1 MPICSCSKARY
12 RRLPA
17 LALAALL
24 AGCAGTPQQPSV
36 TPRSGAQALLQ
47 RSLRDHGLA
56 RFIAMQTGA
65 PQPENPVWTLRTLS
79 LAALYF
85 HPDLQ
90 VSRAGVQL
98 AEADLQI
105 ARQRPNPDLQ
115 LGLKYGSAAALAA
128 PSPWTVGAAI
138 GLLLQ
143 SRALRTAHVAQAQAG
158 VRAARCMLDAVRWQM
173 HTRVQRAWIG
183 LWAAGQRLRLQQ
195 DTLATAR
202 ALQGHIAARAQAGMD
217 APLTAE
223 LAQQATQQAALQLGQ
238 DRAAQRAARIALS
251 AAVGVPAA
259 ALQRVRLD
267 FSAMDAAP
275 PGVDQATL
283 ARLRDAALQRRDDV
297 RAAWQRVRAAQAAL
311 QLAQAARDGGLP
323 LLAPGAERDQGVN
336 RLTLGLRLQLPL
348 LNQHQGQ
355 IAQARARLARRTA
368 QLAQVQAQALT
379 EVEQAAAALHA
390 AAAQERRSARRVAV
404 DRALL
409 CADLGAQARG
419 LVGPV
424 QPLRARLHL
433 LSAQRAQL
441 QARAAQ
447 WQALADL
454 QSALQHPLLPTEKT
468 EKRRPRQGG
477 RSMPD
482 PKRMKAQAGSKV
494 VLACPQTAA
503 SLAQQEIAGVS
514 RAPGRGEGS

>member
-1 MPICSCSKARY
+1 MSAPRDAMQHGFMPVFCCSTARHC
-12 RRLPA
+12 RLPA
-17 LALAALL
+17 LALATLL
-24 AGCAGTPQQPSV
+24 AGCAAPPPQQPGV
-36 TPRSGAQALLQ
+36 TPRSSAQALLQ
-47 RSLRDHGLA
+47 RSLRDPELA
-56 RFIAMQTGA
+56 RFIATQTGA
-65 PQPENPVWTLRTLS
+65 PQAPTPVWTLRTLS

-90 VSRAGVQL
+90 VGRAGMEL

-105 ARQRPNPDLQ
+105 AQQRPNPSLQ

-143 SRALRTAHVAQAQAG
+143 SRAQRAAHVARAQAG
-158 VRAARCMLDAVRWQM
+158 VRAARYMLDAVRWQVRA
-173 HTRVQRAWIG
+173 RVQRAWIG
-183 LWAAGQRLRLQQ
+183 LWAARRRLRLQQ
-195 DTLATAR
+195 DTVNTAR
-202 ALQGHIAARAQAGMD
+202 TLQRHIAARAQAGMD
-217 APLTAE
+217 APLAAA
-223 LAQQATQQAALQLGQ
+223 LAQRATQQAAMRLGQ
-238 DRAAQRAARIALS
+238 DRAAQRAARIALA

-283 ARLRDAALQRRDDV
+283 ARLVHAALQHRDDV
-297 RAAWQRVRAAQAAL
+297 RAAWQRVRAARAAL
-311 QLAQAARDGGLP
+311 QQAQAARDGGPP
-323 LLAPGAERDQGVN
+323 LLAPGAERDQGVD
-336 RLTLGLRLQLPL
+336 RLTLGLRLPLPVR
-348 LNQHQGQ
+348 NQHQGQ
-355 IAQARARLARRTA
+355 IAQARARLARRIA

-379 EVEQAAAALHA
+379 RVEQAAAALHA

-404 DRALL
+404 DRALF
-409 CADLGAQARG
+409 CAALGARARG
-419 LVGPV
+419 LVGPL

-454 QSALQHPLLPTEKT
+454 QSALQQPFLRTA
-468 EKRRPRQGG
+468 
-477 RSMPD
+477 
-482 PKRMKAQAGSKV
+482 KAASTV
-494 VLACPQTAA
+494 VLGRQQTAA
-503 SLAQQEIAGVS
+503 ATALPEITGVL
-514 RAPGRGEGS
+514 RVPGLGEGW